1 MNDTYEVTPDP
12 TENASRYAYLFTNRD
27 ATEYATEWLDS
38 LDEDEHADPDEIDEW
53 AHETADG
60 MAAVIYTGQALA
72 LYAAGITADE
82 DDDALA
88 GMFAGGESAAETMN
102 SLATG
107 LAYVWHRRILTDAAR
122 AVVAERDDE
131 AMA

>member
-12 TENASRYAYLFTNRD
+12 TVNASRYAYLFTNRD
-27 ATEYATEWLDS
+27 ATEYAAEWLDS
-38 LDEDEHADPDEIDEW
+38 LDEDEPATDDDIDEW

-82 DDDALA
+82 DEDGYAE
-88 GMFAGGESAAETMN
+88 FAGGESVPQIIN
-102 SLATG
+102 QLATG
-107 LAYVWHRRILTDAAR
+107 LAYAWHRRILADAAR
-122 AVVAERDDE
+122 AVVAERDGE
-131 AMA
+131 VTA

>member
-12 TENASRYAYLFTNRD
+12 TVNASRYAYLFTNRD
-27 ATEYATEWLDS
+27 ATEYAAEWLDS
-38 LDEDEHADPDEIDEW
+38 LDGPATDDDIDEW

-60 MAAVIYTGQALA
+60 MAAVIYTHPALA
-72 LYAAGITADE
+72 LYAAGTTADE

-88 GMFAGGESAAETMN
+88 GMFAGGESAAETIN
-102 SLATG
+102 GLATG

-122 AVVAERDDE
+122 AVVAERDGE
-131 AMA
+131 VTA